1 MTCAALSL
9 ILMLLIVGVLPA
21 GAQFLPPQQPQQQ
34 QPQQPQ
40 QPQPVQPAPPQ
51 PAGDPRIQRLRDGLQ
66 QQGHRVLESGFEPQS
81 QNTGPYWYAWI
92 AAPYAQPSYNAVLK
106 GGFDIWNVMFPI
118 AAQDQPQTGMMTA
131 QVWTKYAILLI
142 TSVGQYK
149 ELISA
154 LQQAQ
159 TQDAKNQVFGNFVS
173 RIGFRVW
180 DLERRQ
186 MVDQQ
191 DFVNK
196 NFTR

>member
-9 ILMLLIVGVLPA
+9 ILMLLLVGVLPA

-66 QQGHRVLESGFEPQS
+66 QQGHRVLETGFEPQS
-81 QNTGPYWYAWI
+81 QNSS
-92 AAPYAQPSYNAVLK
+92 PYAQPSYSAVLK

-118 AAQDQPQTGMMTA
+118 AAQDQPQTGMLTS
-131 QVWTKYAILLI
+131 QVWTKYAIVLI

-173 RIGFRVW
+173 RIVFRVW

-186 MVDQQ
+186 LVDQQ

-196 NFTR
+196 NFAR

>member
-1 MTCAALSL
+1 
-9 ILMLLIVGVLPA
+9 
-21 GAQFLPPQQPQQQ
+21 
-34 QPQQPQ
+34 
-40 QPQPVQPAPPQ
+40 
-51 PAGDPRIQRLRDGLQ
+51 
-66 QQGHRVLESGFEPQS
+66 
-81 QNTGPYWYAWI
+81 
-92 AAPYAQPSYNAVLK
+92 
-106 GGFDIWNVMFPI
+106 MFPI